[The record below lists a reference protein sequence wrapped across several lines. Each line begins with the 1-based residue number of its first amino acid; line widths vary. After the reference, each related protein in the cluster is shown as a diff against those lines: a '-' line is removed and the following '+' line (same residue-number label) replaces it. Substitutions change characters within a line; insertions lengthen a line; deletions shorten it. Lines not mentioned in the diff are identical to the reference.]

1 MTFVIF
7 ECLSNNESK
16 SDKISTV
23 LTFSENQIKQIWLLF
38 IRYIFMITFESTCT
52 MITTQTMT

>member
-7 ECLSNNESK
+7 ECLSNIESK
-16 SDKISTV
+16 SDIISAV
-23 LTFSENQIKQIWLLF
+23 LTFFEYQLLRTLRKENL
-38 IRYIFMITFESTCT
+38 FMITFESTCT